1 MSRLLLN
8 KPQFFEL
15 GKKKN
20 MQLKQKIWKQY
31 IPSPL
36 EEVWQYFSRPEN
48 LNHITPEDMSFEIL
62 SDIANVPMYEGM
74 LIQYRVSP
82 FWGIKMRWVTEIKQ
96 VQEGRYFI
104 DEQRFGPYTFWHH
117 QHHFEEMNGGVLMTD
132 ILHYKIPFGILGTLA
147 DILFV
152 NKRIEEIFNYRK
164 KAVERI
170 FKFQATEAAL

>member
-1 MSRLLLN
+1 
-8 KPQFFEL
+8 
-15 GKKKN
+15 

-31 IPSPL
+31 IPAPL
-36 EEVWQYFSRPEN
+36 EKVWQYFSRPEN

-62 SDIANVPMYEGM
+62 SDIENVPMYEGM
-74 LIQYRVSP
+74 IVQYRVSP
-82 FWGIKMRWVTEIKQ
+82 LLGIKMRWVTEIKQ

-104 DEQRFGPYTFWHH
+104 DEQRFGPYAFWHH

-147 DILFV
+147 DLLFV
-152 NKRIEEIFNYRK
+152 NKRIEEIFIYRK

-170 FKFQATEAAL
+170 FKFQATEVVL

>member
-1 MSRLLLN
+1 
-8 KPQFFEL
+8 
-15 GKKKN
+15 

-31 IPSPL
+31 IPAPL

-62 SDIANVPMYEGM
+62 SDIENMPMYEGM
-74 LIQYRVSP
+74 IVQYRVSP
-82 FWGIKMRWVTEIKQ
+82 LLGIKMRWVTEIKQ

-104 DEQRFGPYTFWHH
+104 DEQRFGPYAFWHH

-147 DILFV
+147 DLLFV
-152 NKRIEEIFNYRK
+152 NKRIEEIFIYRK

>member
-1 MSRLLLN
+1 
-8 KPQFFEL
+8 
-15 GKKKN
+15 

-31 IPSPL
+31 IPAPL

-62 SDIANVPMYEGM
+62 SDIENIPMYAGM
-74 LIQYRVSP
+74 IVQYRVSP
-82 FWGIKMRWVTEIKQ
+82 LLGIKMRWVTEIKQ

-104 DEQRFGPYTFWHH
+104 DEQRFGPYAFWHH

-147 DILFV
+147 DLLFV
-152 NKRIEEIFNYRK
+152 NKRIEEIFIYRK

-170 FKFQATEAAL
+170 FKFQTTEAAL